1 MLSIY
6 KPFIIYAECDK
17 ILNIMPVLLEFSVN
31 NEKYGVIKA
40 DRNEAN
46 HYINQVTQLLREQRA
61 LKSLLPQGSGYKYS
75 LINNTEIFVSISN
88 LNNAIYQIDVFS
100 DDSFIKSYKTKN
112 YQQAATIML
121 DNRQYNTYLYAIID
135 KNRPP
140 LACVDV
146 LNGLRDGTIAKIY
159 NVKSTKPDWLLQNPE
174 AKSLAILFA
183 AFIVITELSVIVL
196 GLSMNIWWLMVAVL
210 LLSIVLK
217 YTAWRGW
224 STNRL
229 YKIALLPP
237 AILTAVATGI
247 ADLYVASRASL
258 GAFASIISAT
268 VDVSIIVL
276 LYIIASTDFK
286 SLEKR

>member
-1 MLSIY
+1 
-6 KPFIIYAECDK
+6 
-17 ILNIMPVLLEFSVN
+17 MPVLLEFSVN

-75 LINNTEIFVSISN
+75 LINNSEIFVSISN

-100 DDSFIKSYKTKN
+100 DDSFIKSYQTKN

-121 DNRQYNTYLYAIID
+121 DNRQYSTYLYVIID

-146 LNGLRDGTIAKIY
+146 LNGLRDGTIAKIH

-183 AFIVITELSVIVL
+183 AFIAITELSVIVL
-196 GLSMNIWWLMVAVL
+196 GA
-210 LLSIVLK
+210 
-217 YTAWRGW
+217 
-224 STNRL
+224 
-229 YKIALLPP
+229 
-237 AILTAVATGI
+237 
-247 ADLYVASRASL
+247 
-258 GAFASIISAT
+258 
-268 VDVSIIVL
+268 
-276 LYIIASTDFK
+276 
-286 SLEKR
+286 